1 MEALLKVSA
10 IGKVSVGIQTSSNDS
25 KSENMALDESRRPNG
40 IGRPAR
46 DAVTYITKRRLSP

>member
-40 IGRPAR
+40 IGAR
-46 DAVTYITKRRLSP
+46 HGTL